1 MNAALSTDLLNSGAT
16 ATASAAS
23 STCNST
29 QQATYGISTGA
40 AAGIGVGVGVPLA
53 VALGAV
59 TFMLMREKKRSSY
72 AETASQQE
80 HSCNQ
85 SPKTNTTSQWSK
97 PEGRRRAS
105 FEDVPGHRLPHEL
118 GDTQSRPE
126 LDR

>member
-1 MNAALSTDLLNSGAT
+1 MNSALSTDLLNSGAT

-59 TFMLMREKKRSSY
+59 TFMLMREKRRPRY

-85 SPKTNTTSQWSK
+85 SPKTNTTSQWGK
-97 PEGRRRAS
+97 PEGQRAP
-105 FEDVPGHRLPHEL
+105 FEEVTGHRLPHEL
-118 GDTQSRPE
+118 ADTQSRPE